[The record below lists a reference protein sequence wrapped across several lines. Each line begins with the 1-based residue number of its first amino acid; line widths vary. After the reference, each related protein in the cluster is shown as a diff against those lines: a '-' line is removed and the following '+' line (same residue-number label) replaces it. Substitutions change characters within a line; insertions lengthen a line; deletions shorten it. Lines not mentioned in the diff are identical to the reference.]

1 MCYTII
7 KIREQPETLKEM
19 FIMTALNHF
28 IQTCEALGVNYTEH
42 NHDLFNDIIV
52 TVYHKGEI
60 SDYHFGKLTKMFVG
74 VEKYERV

>member
-19 FIMTALNHF
+19 FIMTALYHF
-28 IQTCEALGVNYTEH
+28 IQTCEALGVNYTKH
-42 NHDLFNDIIV
+42 NHNLFNDIIV

-60 SDYHFGKLTKMFVG
+60 TDYHFSKSTKMFIRI
-74 VEKYERV
+74 EKYERV